1 MLKLKDYFFISPFHL
16 QNASCIGAHKNALGG
31 QLFTKLVDYTD
42 IAVTLTSIPI
52 IERLA
57 LTPHPPP
64 N

>member
-1 MLKLKDYFFISPFHL
+1 MRLAVSFL
-16 QNASCIGAHKNALGG
+16 Q
-31 QLFTKLVDYTD
+31 KLVDYTD

-57 LTPHPPP
+57 LTRHPPP